1 MTINTIMG
9 LIFIVGAILIFGVIV
24 QTAYQIHSVNKSLR
38 EADEQEKNNWSS
50 NRVEWNGRGGRMRD
64 YKFRGQK
71 IYTKEWIYGSFIQ
84 IDSNGHQC
92 FIFPENTPFCI
103 ELTDFYTIPI
113 LKETVGQYTGLHD
126 RNGKEIYEGDLV
138 IIPVEDEQEAVKIEW
153 DNDSS
158 RFVFSARTYT
168 CDFDSY
174 GGEDCEVVG
183 NIYDNF
189 EQDESVK

>member
-1 MTINTIMG
+1 
-9 LIFIVGAILIFGVIV
+9 
-24 QTAYQIHSVNKSLR
+24 
-38 EADEQEKNNWSS
+38 
-50 NRVEWNGRGGRMRD
+50 MRD
-64 YKFRGQK
+64 IKFRIYDKLSGK
-71 IYTKEWIYGSFIQ
+71 IIYITGFRYVNNRIKYTFI
-84 IDSNGHQC
+84 DRDGDTCTYTRGRS
-92 FIFPENTPFCI
+92 EI
-103 ELTDFYTIPI
+103 EIM
-113 LKETVGQYTGLHD
+113 QYTGLHD

-138 IIPVEDEQEAVKIEW
+138 IIPAEDEQEAVKIEW

-189 EQDESVK
+189 EQDELQHWNRKYR